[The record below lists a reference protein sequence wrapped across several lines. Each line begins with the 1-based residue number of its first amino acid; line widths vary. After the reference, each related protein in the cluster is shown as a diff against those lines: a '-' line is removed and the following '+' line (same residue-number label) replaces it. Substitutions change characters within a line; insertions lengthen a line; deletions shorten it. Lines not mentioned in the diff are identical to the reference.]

1 MLVQKKPGIYRLTQC
16 KTWIYQECV
25 GLFPFIP
32 SFWPP
37 LRVVISCDSTTVNS
51 ISPIKQ
57 SHTQSDLI
65 RWCRD
70 PGQEHQALLVAPS
83 LPCKVTLWNKGSA
96 LPAFNHLP
104 VFVQKKKS
112 QRSDKWQPWR
122 FSQPPPSEMFAQHSY
137 DLVWLSCYVS
147 ITITHIASSESS
159 ASSQANVTNR
169 LAARGWS

>member
-1 MLVQKKPGIYRLTQC
+1 MVLTRTLFLRCLSKKKKPGIYRLTQC

-37 LRVVISCDSTTVNS
+37 RRVVISCDSTAINS

-65 RWCRD
+65 RRCRD
-70 PGQEHQALLVAPS
+70 PGQEQQAGLDAPS

-104 VFVQKKKS
+104 VFVQQKKS
-112 QRSDKWQPWR
+112 QRSDKMTTLEIQP
-122 FSQPPPSEMFAQHSY
+122 
-137 DLVWLSCYVS
+137 
-147 ITITHIASSESS
+147 TS
-159 ASSQANVTNR
+159 AERNVR
-169 LAARGWS
+169 PALIWPGLAVVVR